1 MFTLHPVF
9 SALVLG
15 TLTLLAPSI
24 ARADDTEEE
33 TEVLDWEEQVPVEV
47 ELWPG
52 TPGHAAGTRELKLVQ
67 RSTTGK
73 VVASQ
78 VALSLLTRSISG
90 QGFNKENLR
99 GTKVRSVPNPAFGP
113 MPEQVQSALAD
124 YFAAHPAAVPAEYS
138 PIQLTVKEFS
148 LIYRELG
155 DENTD
160 YVLQQ
165 EIDIGFPI
173 LRTRFRQLPGAGEGA
188 KCRMDESV
196 SAPLETWQADD
207 YAYARQVVE
216 QHASQCVSSFV
227 AMLPQLFPDPQQGP
241 AEAATLGVPAAETG
255 DVVPE
260 GEKQG

>member
-9 SALVLG
+9 SALLVGSLAV
-15 TLTLLAPSI
+15 LAPSM

-33 TEVLDWEEQVPVEV
+33 TEVLDWQEQVPVEV

-78 VALSLLTRSISG
+78 VALSLLTRSVSG

-99 GTKVRSVPNPAFGP
+99 GTKVKSVPNPAFDT
-113 MPEQVQSALAD
+113 MPDQVQSALAD
-124 YFAAHPAAVPAEYS
+124 YFSAHPAAVPAEYS

-155 DENTD
+155 DEHTD

-188 KCRMDESV
+188 KCRIDETV

-216 QHASQCVSSFV
+216 QHANQCVSSFV
-227 AMLPQLFPDPQQGP
+227 AMLPQLFPDPQQEP
-241 AEAATLGVPAAETG
+241 ADAGAASVPAADDG
-255 DVVPE
+255 AALPADQQ
-260 GEKQG
+260 QG

>member
-9 SALVLG
+9 SALLVGSLAV
-15 TLTLLAPSI
+15 LAPSM

-33 TEVLDWEEQVPVEV
+33 TEVLDWQEQVPVEV

-78 VALSLLTRSISG
+78 VALSLLTRSVSG

-99 GTKVRSVPNPAFGP
+99 GTKVKSVPNPAFDT
-113 MPEQVQSALAD
+113 MPDQVQSALAD
-124 YFAAHPAAVPAEYS
+124 YFSAHPAAVPAEYS

-155 DENTD
+155 DEHTD

-188 KCRMDESV
+188 KCRIDETV

-216 QHASQCVSSFV
+216 QHANQCVSSFV
-227 AMLPQLFPDPQQGP
+227 AMLPQLFPDPQQEP
-241 AEAATLGVPAAETG
+241 ADAGTLA
-255 DVVPE
+255 DQQ
-260 GEKQG
+260 QG

>member
-15 TLTLLAPSI
+15 TLTLLAPSM

-52 TPGHAAGTRELKLVQ
+52 APGHAAGTRELKLVQ

-78 VALSLLTRSISG
+78 VALSLLTRSVSG

-99 GTKVRSVPNPAFGP
+99 GTKVRSVPNPAFDT
-113 MPEQVQSALAD
+113 MPDQVQSVLAD
-124 YFAAHPAAVPAEYS
+124 YFSAHPAAVPAEYS

-188 KCRMDESV
+188 KCRMDETV

-216 QHASQCVSSFV
+216 QHANQCVSSFV

-241 AEAATLGVPAAETG
+241 VEAATLGVPAAEAG

-260 GEKQG
+260 GEQQG